1 MKYIALFIFAVCL
14 SMPCFSSPANAAG
27 EKGINQPLAALFE
40 SRVIVFGHRPKRYSR
55 QWHFIRQADRVEKQ
69 MPDQQRDEV
78 WLKGK
83 DGSLNSYRAI
93 YDKPRLVIT
102 YNRSDLKSISN
113 YPRWDLVATV
123 LPADL
128 RNRLKYQGSAEVLGH
143 PASRYRGHLNGADVE
158 LTWIDDLM
166 LPALY
171 REIGQR
177 RDTQVELKKLYTLK
191 KAPWKPIVTAG
202 YRFMDF
208 ADVGDNEAD
217 PALQELTHR
226 H

>member
-1 MKYIALFIFAVCL
+1 MRYISLVILAACF

-40 SRVIVFGHRPKRYSR
+40 SRVIVFGYRPKRYSR
-55 QWHFIRQADRVEKQ
+55 QWRFIRQADRVEKQ

-78 WLKGK
+78 WFRDK
-83 DGSLNSYRAI
+83 DGSLKSYQAI
-93 YDKPRLVIT
+93 YDKPRLVIE

-113 YPRWDLVATV
+113 YPRWNLVATV
-123 LPADL
+123 LPAEL
-128 RNRLKYQGSAEVLGH
+128 RSKLKYQGAAEVFGH

-177 RDTQVELKKLYTLK
+177 RDTQVELKKIYTLG
-191 KAPWKPIVTAG
+191 KAPWKAVVTTG

-217 PALQELTHR
+217 PALQALAHG